1 MQTSLWTEYFPKAA
15 ATWIKFWD
23 THSIGLVHGIETFF
37 IALILQSFKSLFIF
51 SLFPDLCDQFVK
63 LVEQEYVKNI
73 KSIKKN
79 FFTKL
84 INNKIK
90 NSGN

>member
-1 MQTSLWTEYFPKAA
+1 
-15 ATWIKFWD
+15 
-23 THSIGLVHGIETFF
+23 
-37 IALILQSFKSLFIF
+37 
-51 SLFPDLCDQFVK
+51 LCDQFVK